1 MLCTGLWIA
10 CADTPP
16 PLCAVWGWRCGY
28 CTSVH
33 RENAPACGYAVH
45 GLCAGK
51 TFGPGGR
58 PQWSEVI
65 HIRNFTYDVTC
76 AVLRSRPGR
85 SPGQLAQRIDVP
97 AGFISAGFIHAAH
110 RYIDSLGSPGSGQQG
125 SAGGRRRL
133 GVGPGGC
140 ARLPGGRSP
149 ASLAFEHVFD
159 ERGTARPDLP
169 GYRRACWPLG
179 QLRSCGE
186 RGAGSRCWRGRRCS
200 GGSRAPDRSGRP
212 GGSPMPGRSGRPGRS
227 DAPGRSARRGRSDAP
242 GRTGRR

>member
-16 PLCAVWGWRCGY
+16 PLCAAWGWRCGY
-28 CTSVH
+28 CSSVH
-33 RENAPACGYAVH
+33 RENASACGYAVH

-76 AVLRSRPGR
+76 AVLRSRPER
-85 SPGQLAQRIDVP
+85 SPGQPAQRSSMYQRASSMRPIGTSIAWDLRARVSR
-97 AGFISAGFIHAAH
+97 AQ
-110 RYIDSLGSPGSGQQG
+110 PG
-125 SAGGRRRL
+125 A
-133 GVGPGGC
+133 GVGSGGC
-140 ARLPGGRSP
+140 ARSPGGHSP

-186 RGAGSRCWRGRRCS
+186 RAAGFRCWRRRRCS
-200 GGSRAPDRSGRP
+200 AGSRAPDRSGR
-212 GGSPMPGRSGRPGRS
+212 
-227 DAPGRSARRGRSDAP
+227 AGRSDAP